1 MMKVKNEKELA
12 KLGFKLDPNNPTQ
25 VVPLNQPTDTVPD
38 DKVRNYHI
46 FPDLSPKEEEVL
58 RTSIKKVGVLDPIVK
73 DEDGNTIDG
82 HQRQRIAGEL
92 GVPCPEVVRHF
103 ESEQEKFEYALN
115 CNRARRRNLNQQ
127 QKRHVIAD
135 YLMGDP
141 EISNNW
147 LAEIL
152 GVSDTTVI
160 DVRKEL
166 ESTSQIGKLKKL
178 RSKDGKKHPA
188 KKTTNTAPK
197 KKAKTKLKLAE
208 IEPNED
214 EPDDEDDEYKP
225 EPATD
230 EDKRESANIF
240 ICNFGTNPEAW
251 ADDSYTGP
259 EPEAIPKAVT
269 YLIENFFPGG
279 WDAARKWMATQG
291 QDDADPPAATHA
303 QETFNE
309 TFKEV

>member
-1 MMKVKNEKELA
+1 MRVKDENELA
-12 KLGFKLDPNNPTQ
+12 KLGFKLDPNNPNQ
-25 VVPLNQPTDTVPD
+25 VVPLNQPTDRTPD
-38 DKVRNYHI
+38 DKVRNYRI
-46 FPDLSPKEEEVL
+46 FPDLLPKEEEVL

-103 ESEQEKFEYALN
+103 GSEQEKFEYALN
-115 CNRARRRNLNQQ
+115 CNRARRRNLNQR
-127 QKRHVIAD
+127 QKRLVIAT
-135 YLMGDP
+135 YLKADP

-160 DVRKEL
+160 EVRKEL

-178 RSKDGKKHPA
+178 RSKDGKKRPA

-197 KKAKTKLKLAE
+197 KKAKTKIKLAE
-208 IEPNED
+208 IEPEED
-214 EPDDEDDEYKP
+214 EPDDEDEKNDPKTV
-225 EPATD
+225 TD
-230 EDKRESANIF
+230 EDKRAFANEF
-240 ICNFGTNPEAW
+240 ISLFGTDPW
-251 ADDSYTGP
+251 SYNTSTGP
-259 EPEAIPKAVT
+259 EPEAIPKALA

-279 WDAARKWMATQG
+279 WQAAKKWMATQG
-291 QDDADPPAATHA
+291 QDDADPPAAA